1 MLSFTTAMSGRSI
14 GLSFITTKATHM
26 YATSAPKVSC
36 TCHARKVWRI
46 LEFYISGVLKLLLR
60 QEHIV
65 SQGVKLNI
73 LKMDI
78 LYHLAVY

>member
-1 MLSFTTAMSGRSI
+1 
-14 GLSFITTKATHM
+14 
-26 YATSAPKVSC
+26 
-36 TCHARKVWRI
+36 
-46 LEFYISGVLKLLLR
+46 VLKLLLR